1 MCATTGAA
9 QPLLRAATSAEL
21 SPAQDAAQAPPVTD
35 QLDGSPPPIAPASIT
50 RDADRRPTVRA
61 IKLTEPFV
69 HDGRLD
75 ERVYGDNEP
84 FGDFI
89 QVVPRNGEL
98 ASERTDVWI
107 TYDDRNI
114 YVSARVHDSAPPEQ
128 WVANELRRDTNQM
141 RNNDHIGVAFDT
153 FYDRRSGFMFY
164 ANPLGGFSDYSVV
177 DEGAPNTDW
186 NPVWTTRTGRFEGGW
201 TLEMA
206 IPFKSIRYTS
216 GTNMV
221 WGFQMRRS
229 DPPQERMGLPEP
241 GAAEPGRSDGAQPR
255 VVVRHAGRTGPAAGV
270 AQHGAQALRAR
281 PRDDRQPRGCRR

>member
-1 MCATTGAA
+1 MRHDGGCPALASRRHVGGAVA
-9 QPLLRAATSAEL
+9 GAGRVAGPSG
-21 SPAQDAAQAPPVTD
+21 
-35 QLDGSPPPIAPASIT
+35 DGSVGRLAAAHRPRQHHPGRRSA
-50 RDADRRPTVRA
+50 ADRPA

-89 QVVPRNGEL
+89 QVVPRNGDL

-141 RNNDHIGVAFDT
+141 RNNDHIGVTFDT

-164 ANPLGGFSDYSVV
+164 TNPLGGFADYSVV
-177 DEGAPNTDW
+177 DEGSPNTDW

-201 TLEMA
+201 TWRWPSRSSRSA
-206 IPFKSIRYTS
+206 TPRAPTRCGGSRCGAPS
-216 GTNMV
+216 AARTN
-221 WGFQMRRS
+221 
-229 DPPQERMGLPEP
+229 
-241 GAAEPGRSDGAQPR
+241 
-255 VVVRHAGRTGPAAGV
+255 GPT
-270 AQHGAQALRAR
+270 
-281 PRDDRQPRGCRR
+281 